1 MNDLSW
7 FLYLAGV
14 APNIAGTLG
23 FFAIILGIASI
34 PAIGFRIA
42 AGFNCDLEDQR
53 DVQILRLSKRLGF
66 IVPILCVLLAVVSAL
81 IPSKETF
88 YLIAASE
95 IGEQVVKDPRVQG
108 VTNKSFQA
116 IEAFLDE
123 QITKAE
129 KEKAKAEAA
138 ATATN
143 EVAE

>member
-14 APNIAGTLG
+14 APQFAGTAG
-23 FFAIILGIASI
+23 FFAILFGLASLPSFFLYAYATFECNI
-34 PAIGFRIA
+34 EYEKDKRVLKASRF
-42 AGFNCDLEDQR
+42 F
-53 DVQILRLSKRLGF
+53 VRLF
-66 IVPILCVLLAVVSAL
+66 PTLCVILALVSTL

-129 KEKAKAEAA
+129 KAKVQA
-138 ATATN
+138 ATNDVST
-143 EVAE
+143 E